1 MTLASISLTLH
12 LGLNAFVSLFY
23 PVFKINFMSLFV
35 QGPIPEMQM
44 LNINFSS
51 SYIHILFKSSCLSET
66 DISEVYLSMKHFCK
80 FSMSNDN

>member
-23 PVFKINFMSLFV
+23 PVFKINFIKLFV

-44 LNINFSS
+44 LNIASKLRIYISFSRV
-51 SYIHILFKSSCLSET
+51 LVCLKLIFRKYT
-66 DISEVYLSMKHFCK
+66 YQ
-80 FSMSNDN
+80 